1 MIFEYKDSKIY
12 EIKLDDLLLPLD
24 KRHNTLHSI
33 LKKYDIPLIE
43 DAAEALGSFYN
54 KQHAGTFGNIGALCL
69 VWTNIISF
77 WHL

>member
-33 LKKYDIPLIE
+33 LKKYDRDDIAYVICDSKVLE
-43 DAAEALGSFYN
+43 CV
-54 KQHAGTFGNIGALCL
+54 KTL
-69 VWTNIISF
+69 VNTK
-77 WHL
+77 LYKK